1 MDAVLISATICA
13 LFVLA
18 TLIERAVFAT
28 MRWILAEPLPEF
40 ELTANVHSIDVTDAD
55 ADRSVFVRSSLPA

>member
-18 TLIERAVFAT
+18 GLIERAVFAT
-28 MRWILAEPLPEF
+28 MRWLFVEPLPEF
-40 ELTANVHSIDVTDAD
+40 VLTANSRSIDTSDAD
-55 ADRSVFVRSSLPA
+55 ADPSVFVRGSVTA